1 MNKMKDFEDNIKELT
16 KNYKINTIYENH
28 IEIFNTTFE
37 ITINK
42 VINEIDKIFDTLA
55 IDNIKNNMLLDK
67 ISSLETIKLK
77 SYAF

>member
-1 MNKMKDFEDNIKELT
+1 MKDFEDSIKELT

-28 IEIFNTTFE
+28 IEIFNPTFE

-42 VINEIDKIFDTLA
+42 VINEIDKIFDTQS
-55 IDNIKNNMLLDK
+55 IDNIKNNILINK

-77 SYAF
+77 IYAF